1 MNFALYRE
9 LLAVRPI
16 RRLLLVGMVA
26 RIPHSA
32 AGVLLTLHIVLT
44 LGQGYAA
51 AGAAAA
57 VMTIGIAVGAP
68 WRGRRV
74 DTVGLRRALIPSVIS
89 EAVIWS
95 VVPHVS
101 YEVLLPLVFV
111 GGLLTL
117 PIFSVVRQ
125 SLGVLA
131 TGEQRRTA
139 FALDAIATE
148 LVFMIG
154 PAVGALVAT
163 AGHSVLGLTVV
174 GSRHI
179 RLRALPDVVQPAHP
193 ECFPGTPGF
202 EAARS
207 WSARKPPSSP
217 PRRPT
222 CRRPQPN
229 WHPLA
234 AAAEERR
241 RRGSGLRHKVIHNF
255 SWFTAAVAAVFAVAA
270 GAGMVLSGTDV
281 GIVAALQ
288 TGGHQAEI
296 GIVFL
301 FWCAASV
308 VGGVLYGAMH
318 RPVSPILLLLGMSA
332 LTIPMAFATDTW
344 TLSLLSLLPG
354 LLCAP
359 VLSAASEKVAEL
371 VDESRRGEAM
381 GWYGSSLTGG
391 VALGAPLAGLFIDG
405 IGPSAGFVAVG
416 LARRR
421 ALPGGTGPAAGP
433 APPPG
438 RRLTRPAPTTPTRAD
453 RAVRRTIVRT
463 EIGADTA
470 PAGGPGW
477 SARRRCPS

>member
-1 MNFALYRE
+1 MLPGAVPEGCKPVNFVVYRE

-89 EAVIWS
+89 EAAIWS

-101 YEVLLPLVFV
+101 YELLLPLVFV

-139 FALDAIATE
+139 FALDAISTE

-154 PAVGALVAT
+154 PAAGALVAT
-163 AGHSVLGLTVV
+163 AGLSVLGLTIVGVATSVSGLFLMWFNPPTRSAGPGPGSKASSEAESAAMFEASQQEAAEVAVV
-174 GSRHI
+174 
-179 RLRALPDVVQPAHP
+179 AAAPAHLQ
-193 ECFPGTPGF
+193 
-202 EAARS
+202 EAA
-207 WSARKPPSSP
+207 AEFA
-217 PRRPT
+217 
-222 CRRPQPN
+222 
-229 WHPLA
+229 PLA
-234 AAAEERR
+234 AAGDRRLERA
-241 RRGSGLRHKVIHNF
+241 GLRHKVIHNF
-255 SWFTAAVAAVFAVAA
+255 LWFTPAVAAVFAVAA

-281 GIVAALQ
+281 GIVAALE

-296 GIVFL
+296 GLVFL
-301 FWCAASV
+301 FWCGASV
-308 VGGVLYGAMH
+308 VGGVIYGAMH
-318 RPVSPILLLLGMSA
+318 RPISPILLLLGMSA
-332 LTIPMAFATDTW
+332 LSIPMAFAQDTW
-344 TLSLLSLLPG
+344 TLSLLALLPG

-371 VDESRRGEAM
+371 VDERRRGEAM
-381 GWYGSSLTGG
+381 GWYGSALTGG
-391 VALGAPLAGLFIDG
+391 VALGAPLAGVFIDG
-405 IGPSAGFVAVG
+405 VGPSAGFVAVG
-416 LARRR
+416 VGGVGLCLLGLVLQHRRR
-421 ALPGGTGPAAGP
+421 
-433 APPPG
+433 
-438 RRLTRPAPTTPTRAD
+438 RRLAA
-453 RAVRRTIVRT
+453 A
-463 EIGADTA
+463 
-470 PAGGPGW
+470 
-477 SARRRCPS
+477 